1 MSAASSEQLIGWAQR
16 LSEAWDPSTDAE
28 DWDIAIVIAQMRMRA
43 SRQPESVSAARIA
56 GLELACDQYRHAAG
70 LALDSAATAERHLDL
85 ALNEVAKARD
95 TIRELRRK
103 LAEHELVTAAANG
116 APR

>member
-1 MSAASSEQLIGWAQR
+1 MSAASSEELNAWAKR
-16 LSEAWDPSTDAE
+16 LVETWNPDTPEE
-28 DWDIAIVIAQMRMRA
+28 DGDIAIVIAQMRMRA

-56 GLELACDQYRHAAG
+56 ELELACDQYRHAAG

>member
-1 MSAASSEQLIGWAQR
+1 MSSASSEQLVGWAQR
-16 LSEAWDPSTDAE
+16 LFEAWDPSTDAE
-28 DWDIAIVIAQMRMRA
+28 DGDIAVVIAQMRVVA
-43 SRQPESVSAARIA
+43 ARQPESVSAARIA
-56 GLELACDQYRHAAG
+56 ELELACDQYRHAAG

-116 APR
+116 ARP